1 MKFVLLSGGSGERL
15 WPLSNDTRS
24 KQFLK
29 LLRNDDGELESMLQ
43 RVWRQLAAV
52 QMTDDI
58 LIATNKAQVE
68 LIQSQ
73 LGHRMPLIIEPDR
86 RNTFAAIALATT
98 YLNSELGVDKEE
110 VICVLPVDPFVDEFF
125 FSELKNLEKVLIDS
139 HADLALVG
147 VKPTF
152 PSEKYGYVIPERD
165 EETFANRK
173 YMKVSYFK
181 EKPNEEMAREL
192 IKLDAYWNCGVFA
205 FKLNFLLSFLSERKI
220 PTVHDELLQKYDQLQ
235 KISFDHMV
243 VENLTNIV
251 LLPYHGAWKDIG
263 TWDVLTEEIDTKVT
277 GRGVISSDSRNT
289 HLINELGI
297 PAAVLGVPES
307 IVAISS
313 EGVLVANKA
322 DSVKIKEYIK
332 NLKQR
337 QMYEERRW
345 GWYRVL
351 DYSETDLNS
360 RTLTKKIRVHAGK
373 NLSYQF
379 HSKRSEVWTIIFG
392 EGEFILN
399 EKIRSVKIGDVLQ
412 IPVGSKHGIKAITD
426 LEFIEVQIGSDLTE
440 EDITRITLVWEEVIS
455 NLVVNQK
462 KTPL

>member
-1 MKFVLLSGGSGERL
+1 MKFVLLSGGSGKRL

-43 RVWRQLAAV
+43 RVWRQLNAV
-52 QMTDDI
+52 QMTKDT

-73 LGHRMPLIIEPDR
+73 LGHSIPLIIEPDR

-98 YLNSELGVDKEE
+98 YLHSELEVDKEE
-110 VICVLPVDPFVDEFF
+110 VICVLPVDPFVDELF
-125 FSELKNLEKVLIDS
+125 FSELKKLEEILIGS

-147 VKPTF
+147 VKPTY
-152 PSEKYGYVIPERD
+152 PSEKYGYVIPDRD

-192 IKLDAYWNCGVFA
+192 IKQDAFWNCGVFA

-220 PTVHDELLQKYDQLQ
+220 PIDHNKLLEKYDQLQ
-235 KISFDHMV
+235 KISFDQHI
-243 VENLTNIV
+243 VENLSNLV
-251 LLPYHGAWKDIG
+251 LFPYEGDWKDIG
-263 TWDVLTEEIDTKVT
+263 TWDVLTEEMDTFVT
-277 GRGVISSDSRNT
+277 GQGVVSSNSWNT

-297 PAAVLGVPES
+297 PAAVLGVPDS
-307 IVAISS
+307 IVAITS

-322 DSVKIKEYIK
+322 DSVKINDFIK
-332 NLKQR
+332 NLRQR
-337 QMYEERRW
+337 PMYEERRW

-351 DYSETDLNS
+351 DYSENGLNNK
-360 RTLTKKIRVHAGK
+360 TLTKKIRVHAGK

-379 HSKRSEVWTIIFG
+379 HSKRNEVWTIILG
-392 EGEFILN
+392 EGEVVLN
-399 EKIRSVKIGDVLQ
+399 GKIHSVKTGDVLQ

-426 LEFIEVQIGSDLTE
+426 LEFIEVQIGSELTE
-440 EDITRITLVWEEVIS
+440 EDIIRVSLAWKDVIS
-455 NLVVNQK
+455 QCN
-462 KTPL
+462 